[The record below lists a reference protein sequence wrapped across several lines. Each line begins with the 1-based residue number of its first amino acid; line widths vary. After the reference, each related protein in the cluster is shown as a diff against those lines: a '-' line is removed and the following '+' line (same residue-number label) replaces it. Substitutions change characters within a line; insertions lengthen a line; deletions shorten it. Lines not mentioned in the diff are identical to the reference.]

1 VGKYI
6 LKRALFFCFIEPI
19 VSRKANEMSLK
30 IKKDP
35 QNIFF
40 RCVEDCSEAIMI
52 TDKHNKLVY
61 VNPRWESIYGYSAEE
76 AIGETPRILRAEN
89 QGLSFYKKMWED
101 ILNPEKGYWRG
112 ELINLTKE
120 GEKVPVLLTI
130 TPFLEANREV
140 TGYMGIAV
148 DMREEKK
155 LEQQVMHQDRLAS
168 IGVLASGLAHEI
180 GTPLGTIRGRA
191 ELLQMAAKGNESIL
205 SGLKVIISQIDRVSK
220 LIDSLL
226 RIARSKQTIELQKI
240 KLLPSILDVENLL
253 IQKLKKSGISFS
265 IECPENLQILSERS
279 RLEQVLLNLC
289 MNAIHAIEEKM
300 NFTPDS
306 SVNQIKVSVEETD
319 ECVFID
325 IRDTG
330 CGISPKNIP
339 NLFKPFFTTK
349 DVGKGTGMGLAI
361 VAKIVDEMQ
370 GTITVSSELGE
381 GTCFRLRL
389 LK

>member
-1 VGKYI
+1 
-6 LKRALFFCFIEPI
+6 
-19 VSRKANEMSLK
+19 MSLQ
-30 IKKDP
+30 ITKDP

-52 TDKHNKLVY
+52 TDQNNKLVY
-61 VNPRWESIYGYSAEE
+61 VNPKWESIYGYSAKE
-76 AIGETPRILRAEN
+76 ALGETPRILRAEN

-112 ELINLTKE
+112 ELVNLTKE
-120 GEKVPVLLTI
+120 GDKVPVLLTI
-130 TPFLEANREV
+130 TPFLDENRKV

-191 ELLQMAAKGNESIL
+191 ELLQMAAKGNESIM
-205 SGLKVIISQIDRVSK
+205 SGLKVIIGQIDRVSK

-226 RIARSKQTIELQKI
+226 RIARSKQTVELQRI
-240 KLLPSILDVENLL
+240 PLLPSFVDVENLL
-253 IQKLKKSGISFS
+253 IQKLKKAD
-265 IECPENLQILSERS
+265 IEFQIDCPEGLQVLSERS

-289 MNAIHAIEEKM
+289 MNAIHAIEEKK

-306 SVNQIKVSVEETD
+306 AESKISITAEETED
-319 ECVFID
+319 CVFVD

-339 NLFKPFFTTK
+339 SLFKPFFTTK

-381 GTCFRLRL
+381 GTCFRIRF